1 LASDNLPRVAEVYHI
16 RTAAKCD
23 SLFAGKGEKL
33 MQEQNIDFEQFFKPS
48 GWLAA
53 DCDVMDGFNILIETR
68 DSVNSWLCCC
78 L

>member
-1 LASDNLPRVAEVYHI
+1 
-16 RTAAKCD
+16 
-23 SLFAGKGEKL
+23 

-78 L
+78 LEGGKSS